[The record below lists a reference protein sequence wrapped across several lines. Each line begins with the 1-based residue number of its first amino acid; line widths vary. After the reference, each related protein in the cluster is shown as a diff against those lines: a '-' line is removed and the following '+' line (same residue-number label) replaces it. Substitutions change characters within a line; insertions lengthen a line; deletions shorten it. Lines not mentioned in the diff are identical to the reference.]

1 MSLTVCLPKLYE
13 DWAAERITAYNFNML
28 SKKYQAEQEE
38 LLETITRLKSELAAE
53 QQTAVDAEKWIESVK
68 NCAYPTELTA
78 ELLNA
83 LIEKIVIHESTTD
96 DKDGT
101 KCQKIEIYYRFIG
114 KIE

>member
-1 MSLTVCLPKLYE
+1 MNQTELIQSINLFLFDMDGTLYLGNRLF
-13 DWAAERITAYNFNML
+13 DFT
-28 SKKYQAEQEE
+28 KE
-38 LLETITRLKSELAAE
+38 LLETINQLKSELAAE
-53 QQTAVDAEKWIESVK
+53 QQTAVDAGKWIESVK

-83 LIEKIVIHESTTD
+83 LIEKIVIHESTTN